1 MAAIMAAGLVV
12 LALLAAVAA
21 PAHATDYVVGDSAGW
36 ASGVDYATWASGKT
50 FAAGDNLVFQ
60 YSAMHTVAEV
70 SSADYSACSA
80 SNSIQ
85 SYSDQ
90 NTKVALTA
98 PGTRYFICGAPGHCG
113 NGMKLTVTVAAAAAT
128 TTPETS
134 TSTPAAT
141 TTPTTT
147 NADTPNADTPPET
160 STSTPAATTPP
171 TTTKSTSTSSTSSTG
186 AACGGEARLGMGI
199 LAAAAGLAGLA
210 LMG

>member
-1 MAAIMAAGLVV
+1 
-12 LALLAAVAA
+12 
-21 PAHATDYVVGDSAGW
+21 
-36 ASGVDYATWASGKT
+36 
-50 FAAGDNLVFQ
+50 
-60 YSAMHTVAEV
+60 MHTVAEV

-113 NGMKLTVTVAAAAAT
+113 NGMKLAVTVAAAAAT
-128 TTPETS
+128 TT
-134 TSTPAAT
+134 
-141 TTPTTT
+141 
-147 NADTPNADTPPET
+147 PET

-171 TTTKSTSTSSTSSTG
+171 TTTKSTSTSSSTAG
-186 AACGGEARLGMGI
+186 AACGVEARLGVGI